1 MNTRETDCRISWD
14 VKFITD
20 TNLGKLAKWLRIL
33 GYDTVSYRGEAD
45 RNFLRKAEREA
56 RVVLTRKK
64 DMGARQF
71 AGKLVIVENDNIEEQ
86 LAEVMEKVPVAADP
100 DRMFRICVRCNEALV
115 AVEKENVAGLV
126 PVFVYDTQSSFRRC
140 PGCKGIF
147 WPGTH
152 IDNAINHLKT
162 RILRHHP

>member
-1 MNTRETDCRISWD
+1 

-33 GYDTVSYRGEAD
+33 GYDTVSYKGEAD
-45 RNFLRKAEREA
+45 RNFLRKAEREG

-64 DMGARQF
+64 DMAARQF
-71 AGKLVIVENDNIEEQ
+71 AGKLVIVGSDHVQEQ
-86 LAEVMEKVPVAADP
+86 LVELMEKLSIAAEP
-100 DRMFRICVRCNEALV
+100 KGLFSICVRCNETLV
-115 AVEKENVAGLV
+115 AVEKEEVAGLV
-126 PVFVYDTQSSFRRC
+126 PAFVYDTQNAFRRC

-152 IDNAINHLKT
+152 IDKALSHLKT
-162 RILRHHP
+162 HIQRHHP

>member
-1 MNTRETDCRISWD
+1 

-45 RNFLRKAEREA
+45 RNFLRKAESEG

-64 DMGARQF
+64 DMAARQF
-71 AGKLVIVENDNIEEQ
+71 SGKLVTVGTDHVQEQ
-86 LAEVMEKVPVAADP
+86 LWEVMEKLSISAD
-100 DRMFRICVRCNEALV
+100 MSQLFSICVRCNEVLV
-115 AVEKENVAGLV
+115 AVDKEDVAGMV
-126 PVFVYDTQSSFRRC
+126 PAFVYDTHSAFRRC

-147 WPGTH
+147 WSGTH
-152 IDNAINHLKT
+152 IDNALNHLKT
-162 RILRHHP
+162 HIQRHHP

>member
-1 MNTRETDCRISWD
+1 M
-14 VKFITD
+14 KFITD

-33 GYDTVSYRGEAD
+33 GYDTVSYRREAD
-45 RNFLRKAEREA
+45 RNFLRKAEREG

-64 DMGARQF
+64 DMAARQF
-71 AGKLVIVENDNIEEQ
+71 SGKLVIVESDNIQEQ
-86 LAEVMEKVPVAADP
+86 LVEVMEKLSVSADP
-100 DRMFRICVRCNEALV
+100 DRLFSICVKCNEALV
-115 AVEKENVAGLV
+115 AVEKEDVAGLV
-126 PVFVYDTQSSFRRC
+126 PAFVYDTQSSFRRC